1 MSDTTILRVHS
12 LDKKYKRTHAVKGI
26 SFEVKRGQIFGILGP
41 NGSGKTTTLAML
53 LGVLNQSE
61 GSFDWFNNGNKTENR
76 LKIGALL
83 ETPNF
88 YPYLNAIDNLKI
100 VARIKQLKNEKEAID
115 KALFTV
121 GMHERAKLPFNA
133 YSLGMKQ
140 RLAIG
145 AALLSDPEVLVL
157 DEPTNGLDPVGI
169 SDVRDLLKDLQKE
182 GKTIIIA
189 SHILD
194 EMEKVCSDIII
205 LQQGEMKY
213 EGSLLELTNTKEHII
228 VKSTEIAT
236 AKQILQKVIIDLVE
250 EKENSLE
257 FTSDENSRSINKLLA
272 ENGIFCEEIYSRK
285 KSLEQVFFDFIK

>member
-1 MSDTTILRVHS
+1 MSDTILKVDS

-41 NGSGKTTTLAML
+41 NGSGKTTTLVML
-53 LGVLNQSE
+53 LGVLNQSL
-61 GSFDWFNNGNKTENR
+61 GSFEWFGNGNKTENR
-76 LKIGALL
+76 LRIGSLL

-100 VARIKQLKNEKEAID
+100 VARIKQIANEKEAIE

-121 GMHERAKLPFNA
+121 GLHERAKVPFNS

-145 AALLSDPEVLVL
+145 AALLSNPEVLVL

-213 EGSLLELTNTKEHII
+213 DGTLQDLTNTKEHIV
-228 VKSTEIAT
+228 VKSAEKEAI
-236 AKQILQKVIIDLVE
+236 KRVLQQSVIEWVE
-250 EKENSLE
+250 EKDGLIE
-257 FTSDENSRSINKLLA
+257 FTSDKNSKAINQLLA
-272 ENGIFCEEIYSRK
+272 ENGIYCDEIYSRK

>member
-1 MSDTTILRVHS
+1 MSDTILKVDS
-12 LDKKYKRTHAVKGI
+12 LDKKYKSTHAVKGI

-53 LGVLNQSE
+53 LGVLNQTK
-61 GSFDWFNNGNKTENR
+61 GSFNWFDNGSKTENR
-76 LKIGALL
+76 LRIGALL

-100 VARIKQLKNEKEAID
+100 IARIKKIAAEKEAID

-121 GMHERAKLPFNA
+121 GLHQRAKTPFSS

-145 AALLSDPEVLVL
+145 AALLSNPEVLVL

-194 EMEKVCSDIII
+194 EMEKICSDIII
-205 LQQGEMKY
+205 LQQGDLKY
-213 EGSLLELTNTKEHII
+213 DGSLTDLTNTKEHII
-228 VKSTEIAT
+228 VKSNEISAIKT
-236 AKQILQKVIIDLVE
+236 IIGNSIQDLID
-250 EKENSLE
+250 EKANSIE
-257 FTSDENSRSINKLLA
+257 FTSEENSQTINKRLA
-272 ENGIFCEEIYSRK
+272 EKGVFCEEIYSRK
-285 KSLEQVFFDFIK
+285 KSLEQVFLDFIK